1 MPNSESMHAYS
12 KACLFLKI
20 TAMFFVNGKGF
31 SVSAAACSPVLRF
44 FLRFT
49 LCKEGKREAD
59 CTRNYGCSQ
68 QTLQSQTVVYE
79 NIGQSADNKA
89 RSRKITCTSAF
100 CKITFFSVQ
109 LVKICAACSGSK
121 TKGRTFNN
129 SFNNKKKK

>member
-1 MPNSESMHAYS
+1 MLVFKNHSNVFCKRQRLFCICRGMFAGI
-12 KACLFLKI
+12 AC
-20 TAMFFVNGKGF
+20 
-31 SVSAAACSPVLRF
+31 

-49 LCKEGKREAD
+49 LYKEGKREAD

-89 RSRKITCTSAF
+89 RSRKIICTSAF
-100 CKITFFSVQ
+100 CKITFFAVQ

-129 SFNNKKKK
+129 SFNNEKSATGMQQKAALLR